1 MVEMNAAI
9 SRPAQM
15 KGSVKCK
22 MDKRPEASKV
32 IQALNIKKGITVLD
46 FGCGEGNY
54 TIPVAEAVGGQGKV
68 YALDKE
74 VDKLRQLEEKAEQK
88 KLTNIKA
95 ILSEDEVDLDK
106 DSVDIVLLFD
116 VLHHIDNKQK
126 LLNNLYN
133 ILKPDGLVS
142 IFPHHHITREELIK
156 IVAQD
161 GLFFLQDESPDEPL
175 YNFKKGERGY
185 NGS

>member
-1 MVEMNAAI
+1 MNVAI
-9 SRPAQM
+9 FRPAQM
-15 KGSVKCK
+15 KGSVKGK
-22 MDKRPEASKV
+22 MDKRPEAPNV
-32 IQALNIKKGITVLD
+32 IQSLNIKKGITVLD

-68 YALDKE
+68 YALDKKIR
-74 VDKLRQLEEKAEQK
+74 KLRQVERKANRQ
-88 KLTNIKA
+88 KLTNIKT
-95 ILSEDEVDLDK
+95 ILSEGEVDLDK

-156 IVAQD
+156 IVSQD
-161 GLFFLQDESPDEPL
+161 GIFILSDEHHDESL
-175 YNFKKGERGY
+175 YNFRKGERGY
-185 NGS
+185 NGSQGK